1 MCSCVPVI
9 TQLLGSKNSSDVIES
24 LQFLTSAYE
33 FNLKGATEAVRKAL
47 ALVWSPEQQICEALV
62 LMYKKLF
69 LRFVYLYQVIL
80 YYSSNDYYSGD
91 GKEGL
96 LSLVEQPSVS
106 DYTSLQQLM
115 LLLSKAGHI
124 IPSLLNQLWDV
135 FAMKVDVFKD
145 GG

>member
-47 ALVWSPEQQICEALV
+47 ALVWSPEQQICEALM

-69 LRFVYLYQVIL
+69 LRFVYLYQVII
-80 YYSSNDYYSGD
+80 YW
-91 GKEGL
+91 
-96 LSLVEQPSVS
+96 SL
-106 DYTSLQQLM
+106 
-115 LLLSKAGHI
+115 
-124 IPSLLNQLWDV
+124 
-135 FAMKVDVFKD
+135 
-145 GG
+145 